1 MTSHTRNRLLTS
13 LAVAGIVVVS
23 TYFVLLKIVNLNQYH
38 DDVVTAIQGLTG
50 GKVSLGHMSW
60 GITDGIWIDV
70 QGLTIRDANFVP
82 GDIELPQIY
91 AKISILPILKKKIV
105 VQTLRFDHPTLE
117 IKSAHPAASQKEVM
131 KPSEHGLTDSNGE
144 LSKDHAPKAEMSS
157 LPIEL
162 VIREAQV
169 TQGQITLPG
178 DFLFKGSQAHKLD
191 EVEIKLSNLSP
202 DQQASF
208 SFALRDT
215 VQQGLGALK
224 GRGTFSGLT
233 ANLAI
238 VDPSLDLT
246 ATLQGFAAEV
256 IKSGIEGTP
265 LAQGLGGTISV
276 DLSYTGDLGQ
286 HFDTKGLVDLSK
298 FTYSDASL
306 WEKPL
311 PGTKTTLGYEAS
323 FDPDRID
330 LARLDLA
337 IGNISM
343 TGRAQIENWRQQPVL
358 RNTVLE
364 GRTPL
369 SELSRFIPWK
379 LLGEDE
385 KIVRQLLDSG
395 GEIVV
400 EHLGFPDLSPEQ
412 LSSDETELLKEV
424 DATLTLSGISFKP
437 STLWPELTKIAG
449 SVRLQNG
456 ELSASDIH
464 GRLGPLTLPTL
475 TLHATSLMD
484 APKITAST
492 KGLLEL
498 KGTTDTTVEHLL
510 MSHGLR
516 RLSGDT
522 TVDLQARYDV
532 SDPTRWGL
540 TGSLALKGISAETHP
555 DGVILDD
562 LQGLVSL
569 KRANTLDIH
578 VERLTGQ
585 INQASIE
592 IDGKVVGVGARS
604 MTLDGRAKA
613 GNLNLAHFVELV
625 PALKQYRV
633 GGMLDMDLQI
643 NYSPDKPEDAQLAG
657 KIQAHDLNM
666 QWNDFHVEEGD
677 ADISLSDKGIEVK
690 KLAIRLNDQKIHLS
704 GQLSGIHEPQGEFHL
719 QSSDLN
725 IDRLLGS
732 IASDVPPVE
741 VPVPTK
747 KPEQPVSS
755 AAQRDGATG
764 SDAGEVRLPA
774 FLLESTVNGV
784 IQIDKLQF
792 REQTFQG
799 LQFDAQYQRGAITQH
814 KLDVEFSDGK
824 MSSQGSIDFTDLA
837 RVSFDI
843 EPNINTVPLEPL
855 SHLLGF
861 EVPVLHGPFTLSGK
875 IRGHTGSSEEVMTSL
890 SGTLAAEIG
899 PGQIQSETTLGDT
912 LFNLLSAIHIKGILS
927 GQKRGSF
934 AAGGIPY
941 KSLNL
946 KAAFGEGKME
956 IQNLALVTTALN
968 VDSTGTADLV
978 NQRLK
983 VRAEVAVLKNADMV
997 LGFVPLVGDI
1007 ASDMIKVYLEIEGPA
1022 DKLEISVLPA
1032 AGLLKGVEEG
1042 VEKGVEKVDEVIKG
1056 IFHHRPHVHDGEKT
1070 E

>member
-1 MTSHTRNRLLTS
+1 MSSHSRNRLLIS
-13 LAVAGIVVVS
+13 LTIAVIVAVS
-23 TYFVLLKIVNLNQYH
+23 TYFVLLKIVNLNRYH
-38 DDVVTAIQGLTG
+38 DDVISTVQGLTG

-60 GITDGIWIDV
+60 GITDGLWIDV

-91 AKISILPILKKKIV
+91 ARISILPLLKKKIV
-105 VQTLRFDHPTLE
+105 VQTLRFEHPALG
-117 IKSAHPAASQKEVM
+117 IKSAHTVTSQGGM
-131 KPSEHGLTDSNGE
+131 IKPSEHGLTHDDGE
-144 LSKDHAPKAEMSS
+144 LSQDHASKAEMSS
-157 LPIEL
+157 LPIEF
-162 VIREAQV
+162 VIREAEV

-178 DFLFKGSQAHKLD
+178 DFLFKGSQAHTLN

-202 DQQASF
+202 GEQASF

-215 VQQGLGALK
+215 VKQGLGALK
-224 GRGTFSGLT
+224 GQGTFSGLT
-233 ANLAI
+233 DALAI
-238 VDPSLDLT
+238 VDPKLDLT

-256 IKSGIEGTP
+256 IKPGVENTP
-265 LAQGLGGTISV
+265 LAQGLGGTISL

-286 HFDTKGLVDLSK
+286 HFDTKGHVDLSE

-311 PGTKTTLGYEAS
+311 PGTKATLAYEVS

-330 LARLDLA
+330 LSRLDLA

-343 TGRAQIENWRQQPVL
+343 TGRAQIENWRQRPVL
-358 RNTVLE
+358 RNTILK

-369 SELSRFIPWK
+369 SELSRFIPWG

-395 GEIVV
+395 GEIIV
-400 EHLGFPDLSPEQ
+400 ERLVFPDLSLEQ
-412 LSSDETELLKEV
+412 LLGDETDLLKEV

-437 STLWPELTKIAG
+437 STLWPELTKFAG

-484 APKITAST
+484 APKITASA

-522 TVDLQARYDV
+522 TLDLQARYDL
-532 SDPTRWGL
+532 SDPARWGL

-562 LQGLVSL
+562 LQGKISL

-578 VERLTGQ
+578 VEGLTGK

-592 IDGKVVGVGARS
+592 IDGKVLDAGARS
-604 MTLDGRAKA
+604 MTLEGRAKA
-613 GNLNLAHFVELV
+613 VNLDLAHFVALA
-625 PALKQYRV
+625 PALKIYKV

-643 NYSPDKPEDAQLAG
+643 NYSPGKPEATRLAG
-657 KIQAHDLNM
+657 KIQAHDLDM
-666 QWNDFHVEEGD
+666 QWNDLHMEEGD
-677 ADISLSDKGIEVK
+677 ADISLADKTIKVK
-690 KLAIRLNDQKIHLS
+690 KLALRLNDQKMHLS
-704 GQLSGIHEPQGEFHL
+704 GQLSDIHKPRGEFHL
-719 QSSDLN
+719 QSSDLD

-732 IASDVPPVE
+732 MASDVPPVE

-755 AAQRDGATG
+755 ATQRDGNTG
-764 SDAGEVRLPA
+764 SDTGEARLPT
-774 FLLESTVNGV
+774 LLLDSTINGV

-837 RVSFDI
+837 RVSFDLV
-843 EPNINTVPLEPL
+843 PKFNTIPLEPL
-855 SHLLGF
+855 SDLLGL
-861 EVPVLHGPFTLSGK
+861 EHPVLHGPLTLSGK
-875 IRGHTGSSEEVMTSL
+875 IRGHTGSTEEVMTSL

-899 PGQIQSETTLGDT
+899 PGQILSKTTLGDT
-912 LFNLLSAIHIKGILS
+912 LFNLLSFIHIKGILS
-927 GQKRGSF
+927 GQKRESF

-941 KSLNL
+941 KSLDL
-946 KAAFGEGKME
+946 KAAFGKGKMD
-956 IQNLALVTTALN
+956 IQNVALVTAALN

-983 VRAEVAVLKNADMV
+983 VRAEVTVLKNADMV
-997 LGFVPLVGDI
+997 LGFVPLLGDA
-1007 ASDMIKVYLEIEGPA
+1007 ASEMTKVHLEIEGPVE
-1022 DKLEISVLPA
+1022 KPKISILPG
-1032 AGLLKGVEEG
+1032 AGLLKGVETE
-1042 VEKGVEKVDEVIKG
+1042 VKKVDGFIKG
-1056 IFHHRPHVHDGEKT
+1056 IFSHGPHVDEGEKM